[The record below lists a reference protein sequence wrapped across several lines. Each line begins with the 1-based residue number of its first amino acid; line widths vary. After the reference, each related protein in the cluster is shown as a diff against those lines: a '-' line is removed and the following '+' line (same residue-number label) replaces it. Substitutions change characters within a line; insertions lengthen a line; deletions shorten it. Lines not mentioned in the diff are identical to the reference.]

1 MALRATPPLYSAR
14 LIAALLLSMAGVGF
28 APQVRGEDLLIQP
41 LQPLAIDG
49 LPLGTPPV
57 LERSVELTSSSATT
71 DTQAPVS
78 AEVLDGRT
86 IACSAAR
93 NWIPSKALRAR
104 GATIVQA
111 YQDQPESAQ
120 QAACALNQFLNM
132 QATHQQDIGA
142 ASALRAYYTR
152 IAIAEQLQ
160 LADDSQHLV
169 EDEKAKQQAVRQ
181 GGLAA
186 VTDLSAFDRRRL
198 EIEDQRLQLLSQDR
212 QLRTLLAQ
220 LALRDYGMH
229 AAGQERLDVRP
240 HPLDC
245 ARLQQLALAGRCD
258 LRGWTYLWRQTNET
272 SAPEFAKIISTV
284 VGGFGLPLPT
294 MTGLKMLLCP
304 PDTEQLADNMRREL
318 SLTVETHRRWICQA
332 VEEKC
337 AKLHLAYQRIELAQ
351 QTIASW
357 NERLKQ
363 LEQVEQMGKPDP
375 EQLATA
381 RIGWMT
387 ARAEEI
393 ARRLDARSAEIDLAE
408 SLGGLCNRCCSG
420 QAWLLTGHEAPEAAA
435 QQ

>member
-1 MALRATPPLYSAR
+1 MALRAKNPLHLAR
-14 LIAALLLSMAGVGF
+14 SIAALLLSMFGVCL
-28 APQVRGEDLLIQP
+28 APQVSGDDLLIQP
-41 LQPLAIDG
+41 LQPLVIDG
-49 LPLGTPPV
+49 LASGAQPLEHSSPPIAASPQPQV
-57 LERSVELTSSSATT
+57 GYV
-71 DTQAPVS
+71 
-78 AEVLDGRT
+78 VLDGRT

-111 YQDQPESAQ
+111 YEDQPESAQ
-120 QAACALNQFLNM
+120 QAACALNQFMNM
-132 QATHQQDIGA
+132 QAAHQQDIGA

-160 LADDSQHLV
+160 LADDSQQLIA
-169 EDEKAKQQAVRQ
+169 DEGAKQEALRQ

-220 LALRDYGMH
+220 LAQYDY
-229 AAGQERLDVRP
+229 ALETAGQERLDVRS
-240 HPLDC
+240 HSLDC

-258 LRGWTYLWRQTNET
+258 LRGWKYLLCQTNAT
-272 SAPEFAKIISTV
+272 SAPEFAKILSTV

-294 MTGLKMLLCP
+294 FTGLKMLLCP
-304 PDTEQLADNMRREL
+304 PDTEQLADSMRREL
-318 SLTVETHRRWICQA
+318 ALTVETHRRWICQA

-337 AKLHLAYQRIELAQ
+337 AKLHLTYQRIDLAQ
-351 QTIASW
+351 QTIDSW
-357 NERLKQ
+357 EERLQQ
-363 LEQVEQMGKPDP
+363 LEQVEQLGKPDP

-408 SLGGLCNRCCSG
+408 SLGGLCQRCCSG
-420 QAWLLTGHEAPEAAA
+420 QAWLLTGYEATEALA